1 MKDYSNKDFCDKE
14 FSLEDAV
21 VFASLAYL
29 YFERINKK
37 TSIFI
42 KDILEYIDL
51 INKGAI
57 EQKRNPRLIR
67 YISKSKDLRI

>member
-1 MKDYSNKDFCDKE
+1 MKKECGNLIDYVKDYSNKDFCDKE

-57 EQKRNPRLIR
+57 E
-67 YISKSKDLRI
+67 